1 MMMLTW
7 ICPAFWEKG
16 AARRRQRTS
25 LMSTSC
31 ARLLYSARPS
41 KRRGLSG
48 DGVEAYRLYMVL
60 RAYT

>member
-1 MMMLTW
+1 VMMLTW